1 MPLPSPTKA
10 LYHMLKEWAVWEVM
24 KGDEVNIKMQGRTV
38 LLRHFPGTFKNI
50 IPKKG
55 NLDLGEYSLVLEI
68 SKNAF

>member
-1 MPLPSPTKA
+1 
-10 LYHMLKEWAVWEVM
+10 MLKEWAVWEVM

-55 NLDLGEYSLVLEI
+55 NLDLGSQGLRSPLE
-68 SKNAF
+68 SRRGALGAH